1 MTPRMARTRLS
12 LVFWCLVLLAGLISG
27 HLFRIQILQRDH
39 YLAEADRQHKRKIV
53 LQPRRG
59 EILDTN
65 GEKMAVSAEG
75 LDVFAVPSQVKN
87 RSKTASALAS
97 HLGLPV
103 NKIMKRIGQ
112 KRPFVMIQQ
121 KVNPARVRELRNMN
135 LPGIGFVSTS
145 KRYYPR
151 HGLAAQLIG
160 YVGVDE
166 VGLTGIEFAL
176 DQSLRGKPGWLVV
189 QRDAR
194 NKSYNMLDYPLQQ
207 QANGCCVMLTIEA
220 EFQEIVE
227 EALRRSVET
236 SEALNGCVVAVRP
249 ATGEILAM
257 ASYPG
262 VDLNTT
268 RSFANGDF
276 QNLAINLPFEPG
288 STFKP
293 FIASALIEEGHV
305 NLTDSIFCENGS
317 WSLGRRVIHDVHRY
331 GRLSFED
338 VIAKSSN
345 IGMAKLVQ
353 KLDEKRLY
361 YALRSFGFGNYTG
374 SEFSGEDKGRLLPP
388 NRWDRTTR
396 TSLAIGYGL
405 LVTPLQ
411 MAMAYAALANGG
423 TLFEPAVVSRITDEA
438 GNIRHQFKPRRVR
451 RAANKDVLAQV
462 RQALVRAVENGTGSA
477 AKVAGFPVAGKTGTS
492 MKANPGTGY
501 GGNGYFS
508 SFGGFFPADDPQV
521 AIFVTIN
528 EPSFNFRW
536 GGSSAAPVFGE
547 IIRNTM
553 LSSSTVLDRSR
564 IGLSDNYQLAGQNNT
579 SGKPVAVAPGSRTLS
594 QNSRTA
600 IIDPSVMPDVC
611 GMPVRKAVTS
621 LAALGLKVTVDG
633 SIRVVSQSPLPSSTI
648 EPGQECKLI
657 GMPGMRGSEK
667 NSYSLAA
674 HLYSETATP
683 RQFKQ
688 GDAN

>member
-12 LVFWCLVLLAGLISG
+12 LVFWCMVLLAGLISG
-27 HLFRIQILQRDH
+27 HLFRIQVLQRDH

-59 EILDTN
+59 EIQDVN
-65 GEKMAVSAEG
+65 GEPLAVSAEG
-75 LDVFAVPSQVKN
+75 LDVYAVPSRIEN
-87 RSKTASALAS
+87 RNKTASALAS
-97 HLGLPV
+97 HLGLPFS
-103 NKIMKRIGQ
+103 KIMRRIAL

-121 KVNPARVRELRNMN
+121 KVNPVKARKLRELA
-135 LPGIGFVSTS
+135 LPGVGFVPSS
-145 KRYYPR
+145 KRYYP
-151 HGLAAQLIG
+151 HNGLAAQLIG

-166 VGLTGIEFAL
+166 VGLAGVEFAL
-176 DQSLRGKPGWLVV
+176 DQRLRGVPGWLVI

-194 NKSYNMLDYPLQQ
+194 GKPYNMLDYPLQQ
-207 QANGCCVMLTIEA
+207 QANGCCIRLTIEA

-227 EALRRSVET
+227 EALRRSVEV
-236 SEALNGCVVAVRP
+236 SGALNGCVVAVRP
-249 ATGEILAM
+249 ASGEILAM

-268 RSFANGDF
+268 RSFADGAF

-293 FIASALIEEGHV
+293 FIASALIGDGHV
-305 NLTDSIFCENGS
+305 ALSDSIFCENGS
-317 WSLGRRVIHDVHRY
+317 WRLGRRVIRDVHHY

-353 KLDEKRLY
+353 KVDDKRLY
-361 YALRSFGFGNYTG
+361 RALRSFGFGNYTG
-374 SEFSGEDKGRLLPP
+374 SEFNGEDKGRLLQPS
-388 NRWDRTTR
+388 RWDRTTK

-423 TLFEPAVVSRITDEA
+423 TLFEPAIVSRITDET
-438 GNIRHQFKPRRVR
+438 GNVRHQFQARQVR
-451 RAANKDVLAQV
+451 RAAKPDVLNHV
-462 RQALVRAVENGTGSA
+462 RRAMVRVIEDGTGSA
-477 AKVAGFPVAGKTGTS
+477 ARVAGFPVAGKTGTS
-492 MKANPGTGY
+492 MKARPGSGY
-501 GGNGYFS
+501 SGNGYIG

-521 AIFVTIN
+521 AIYVTIN

-564 IGLSDNYQLAGQNNT
+564 IGLSDRSLMALADSSVAGPATASPAADKKEQL
-579 SGKPVAVAPGSRTLS
+579 SL
-594 QNSRTA
+594 
-600 IIDPSVMPDVC
+600 DPSVMPDVR
-611 GMPVRKAVTS
+611 GIPLRRAMSV
-621 LAALGLKVTVDG
+621 LAALGLKITVDG
-633 SIRVVSQSPLPSSTI
+633 SIKVVSQNPPPKSAI
-648 EPGQECKLI
+648 EPGVACELV
-657 GMPGMRGSEK
+657 GMPAMQGPSE
-667 NSYSLAA
+667 NTYSLAA
-674 HLYSETATP
+674 HLGSATATP
-683 RQFKQ
+683 QRLEQ